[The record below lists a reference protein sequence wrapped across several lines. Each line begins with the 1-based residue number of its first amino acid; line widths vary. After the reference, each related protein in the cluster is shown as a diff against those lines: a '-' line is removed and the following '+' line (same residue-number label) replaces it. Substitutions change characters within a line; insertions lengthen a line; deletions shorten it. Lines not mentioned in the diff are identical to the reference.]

1 MFDAVPAGLWLV
13 VAITFQIGFGLC
25 SIWGIRRGAAIH
37 RVGMINYLLATVV
50 SALLASFTSIGIRAP
65 LGVDVWLL
73 ATVNGLSLVLS
84 FYLFVHLI
92 HLVGL
97 SIPVAVNRLSII
109 VPILYSVLFWREPPD
124 VYQCVG
130 IAVFLS
136 AVPIFSGS
144 RLVRRSG
151 RPVTIAICALLLF
164 LLQGAISCSWM
175 VFARLREH
183 QWIETFTGS
192 QLPVFHFV
200 AISFAIS
207 AAVMVCVR
215 LWGGGW
221 ASLRPGRLD
230 WLPGTCLGLVNVGA
244 VGIMVVALSGLA
256 AALAWPIA
264 GCAGVSISAL
274 LAYLFWGEPIDRR
287 AVAGLALVVAALVL
301 LNTGGLLK
309 LWFSR

>member
-1 MFDAVPAGLWLV
+1 MFDGVPAGLWLA
-13 VAITFQIGFGLC
+13 VAIVFQIGFGLC

-37 RVGMINYLLATVV
+37 RVGMINYLLATLV
-50 SALLASFTSIGIRAP
+50 SVLLASFTSGGFRAT
-65 LGVDVWLL
+65 LGVAVWSL

-97 SIPVAVNRLSII
+97 SIPVAVNRLGII
-109 VPILYSVLFWREPPD
+109 VPILYAALFWRESPD
-124 VYQCVG
+124 VYQYVG

-136 AVPIFSGS
+136 AVPLFSGS
-144 RLVRRSG
+144 RLVRGSG
-151 RPVTIAICALLLF
+151 RPVTIAVCALLLF
-164 LLQGAISCSWM
+164 LLQGAIASSWM

-183 QWIETFTGS
+183 QWIETYTAP

-207 AAVMVCVR
+207 ASVMVCVR
-215 LWGGGW
+215 VWGGGW

-244 VGIMVVALSGLA
+244 VGVMVLALSGLT
-256 AALAWPIA
+256 AALAWTIA
-264 GCAGVSISAL
+264 GCCGVSISAL
-274 LAYLFWGEPIDRR
+274 MAFLIWGEPIDRR
-287 AVAGLALVVAALVL
+287 ALAGLALVVAALVL
-301 LNTGGLLK
+301 LNTGGLFE
-309 LWFSR
+309 LWFGR